1 MHALKDNITSQQY
14 GQMAG
19 PQDSHAASLVSSWAR
34 GRRRITPWAYPR
46 LRALGVTR
54 LAVGV
59 FLVVLSAVLIS
70 RGHGEWVAI
79 PLVFAVLHF
88 AIGGLDMA
96 AAHSAH
102 PRG

>member
-1 MHALKDNITSQQY
+1 MQTLKDSITSRQY
-14 GQMAG
+14 EQMAG
-19 PQDSHAASLVSSWAR
+19 QKDSHASSLVSSWAR

-54 LAVGV
+54 LAIGV

-70 RGHGEWVAI
+70 RGHDDWVAI
-79 PLVFAVLHF
+79 PLACAVLHF

-96 AAHSAH
+96 AAQSAH